1 MPINIFNHQTTIK
14 LDFTLD
20 AGFRKR
26 FIIPIEKELRL
37 KKKSDYNIIFLDDA
51 GIKKLNKK
59 YLVRNIPTDVLSF
72 KYSGD
77 SADIFISVQTAKASA
92 VLYKQ
97 EFLTEI
103 LRLIIHGVLH
113 ALDFTD
119 YGKKEKEKMWKKQE
133 RLLRCIIS

>member
-1 MPINIFNHQTTIK
+1 MPINIFNRQTRIE
-14 LDFTLD
+14 LDFALD

-26 FIIPIEKELRL
+26 FISPIEKELRL
-37 KKKSDYNIIFLDDA
+37 AKKSDYNIIFLDDA

-59 YLVRNIPTDVLSF
+59 YLARNVPTDVLSF

-77 SADIFISVQTAKASA
+77 CADIFISVQTAKANA

-103 LRLIIHGVLH
+103 LRLIVHGVLH
-113 ALDFTD
+113 ALDYTD
-119 YGKKEKEKMWKKQE
+119 YEKKEKEKMWKKQE
-133 RLLRCIIS
+133 GLLRCIIS